1 MHKSLHFYSVG
12 TSAYLSAGDGPTRAA
27 HAARSRAWLAR
38 DQRHWGWYKWVGIF
52 PRRVQRYQQERD
64 IGQDKREERKRKK
77 EREIEA
83 KINAAIKWHPSRRLL
98 ALPPLLIPLPMVP
111 SHPHPVPVSV
121 DRDSWHHY
129 CFGDS
134 AATRVLLP
142 STHADVDRV
151 LFCPLGLHRPPP
163 LLRGY
168 RRPSLNHPTPV
179 SLSSLRDLT
188 ATSST
193 YNPPLPPSFSS
204 SSSPSRSSSPISAAT
219 DGLGTL
225 SLSSSTSQPIPI
237 PKPPSSAAAHDH
249 SLPVTPLTGRFDK
262 GHYFAAQSDQ
272 SPPADRKP
280 SSHKKYGRRGHRRHQ
295 NRRFHHQ
302 NYRPASIMRSD
313 SSTFYSPVVSSTMPS
328 SGRPASPQ
336 QQHRSRHQHTTKSVP
351 GFHLSNLPRFH
362 PSTGSQP
369 TAGQQPTPP
378 VQSLQHMY
386 RQSSGSSR
394 DGMWQYR
401 ENATDPRTTG
411 RCSPSPSA
419 PRLDPLNSPG
429 PVTPLALEEAGSY
442 LTAGTANSTG
452 LSSRGPSN
460 TGPAPDMVEKLM
472 TQKNSRTGR

>member
-1 MHKSLHFYSVG
+1 MREK
-12 TSAYLSAGDGPTRAA
+12 
-27 HAARSRAWLAR
+27 
-38 DQRHWGWYKWVGIF
+38 KEK
-52 PRRVQRYQQERD
+52 ERD
-64 IGQDKREERKRKK
+64 RN
-77 EREIEA
+77 
-83 KINAAIKWHPSRRLL
+83 KINAAIKWRLSPRLL
-98 ALPPLLIPLPMVP
+98 AHPPLLIPLPMVP

-121 DRDSWHHY
+121 DSDSWHHC
-129 CFGDS
+129 CFSDA
-134 AATRVLLP
+134 AATRVLLS

-151 LFCPLGLHRPPP
+151 LFCPLGLHHPPP

-204 SSSPSRSSSPISAAT
+204 SSSPSRSSSPVSAAT

-225 SLSSSTSQPIPI
+225 SLFSSTSQPIPI

-272 SPPADRKP
+272 SPPADKKH
-280 SSHKKYGRRGHRRHQ
+280 SSHKKYGRRGHRRRQ
-295 NRRFHHQ
+295 NRRFHQ
-302 NYRPASIMRSD
+302 NHRPTSIMRSD
-313 SSTFYSPVVSSTMPS
+313 SSTFYSPVVSSTMSS

-336 QQHRSRHQHTTKSVP
+336 QQQRSRHQNTTKSVP
-351 GFHLSNLPRFH
+351 SFHLSNLPRFH
-362 PSTGSQP
+362 PAVYQPSTGSQS
-369 TAGQQPTPP
+369 TAGQQPTSP
-378 VQSLQHMY
+378 VQSRQHTY

-460 TGPAPDMVEKLM
+460 PGPAPDMVEKLM
-472 TQKNSRTGR
+472 AQKNPRTGR